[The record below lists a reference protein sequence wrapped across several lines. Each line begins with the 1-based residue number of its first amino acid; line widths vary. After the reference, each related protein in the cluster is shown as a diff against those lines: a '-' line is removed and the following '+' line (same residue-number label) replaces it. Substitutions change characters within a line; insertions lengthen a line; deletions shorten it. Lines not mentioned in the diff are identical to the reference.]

1 MISRPPRK
9 TWATTVTKLSRCESY
24 VDGLTGVLLSVL
36 LSGCTASGLTT
47 KARDLP
53 ATLSRSQE
61 LAVRGHT
68 NAPEAA
74 GPVCT
79 VYSLG
84 GKSLGGYGPARNG
97 RYVDY
102 SFELPAGTYDLVFE
116 EPSALRKVVRVE
128 YRAGSPMY
136 DFTMDYGDLDGNG
149 MVDEGDIARVRKWQ
163 GSSFSDIKQWEGLV
177 GSASEAMSG
186 VSPSKADF
194 NGDLVVDGEDLRMA
208 LESVGRRADPLPMV
222 VARSKE

>member
-1 MISRPPRK
+1 
-9 TWATTVTKLSRCESY
+9 
-24 VDGLTGVLLSVL
+24 
-36 LSGCTASGLTT
+36 
-47 KARDLP
+47 
-53 ATLSRSQE
+53 
-61 LAVRGHT
+61 
-68 NAPEAA
+68 
-74 GPVCT
+74 
-79 VYSLG
+79 
-84 GKSLGGYGPARNG
+84 
-97 RYVDY
+97 
-102 SFELPAGTYDLVFE
+102 
-116 EPSALRKVVRVE
+116 
-128 YRAGSPMY
+128 MY